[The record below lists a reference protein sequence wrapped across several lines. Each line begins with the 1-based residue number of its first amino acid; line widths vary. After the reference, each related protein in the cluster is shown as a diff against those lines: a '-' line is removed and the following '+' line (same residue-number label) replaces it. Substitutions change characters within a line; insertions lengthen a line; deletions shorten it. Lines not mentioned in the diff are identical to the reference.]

1 MVALIV
7 MITVMIMIMRKCTVS
22 LITFYSKS
30 NLNYLQLLTVGWAAH
45 HQTLCGWNRTSENKD
60 GMLALF
66 CFCYFLA
73 VNCRFD
79 FFEYILS
86 RVAKTCRPCRP
97 VGANFGEKHAK
108 NCAIMSIAH
117 ITYTIAHSANSTV
130 TVPLAM
136 HWCL

>member
-60 GMLALF
+60 GMSALF
-66 CFCYFLA
+66 VFVTFWLSIVALISSSTFCQYNLI
-73 VNCRFD
+73 
-79 FFEYILS
+79 IL
-86 RVAKTCRPCRP
+86 
-97 VGANFGEKHAK
+97 
-108 NCAIMSIAH
+108 M
-117 ITYTIAHSANSTV
+117 
-130 TVPLAM
+130 
-136 HWCL
+136 